1 MPEPAAP
8 AAPHKARILVVEDD
22 RRTAEVVALY
32 LRHAGHRVAVEHD
45 GAAAIARSRAEPF
58 DLVVLDRMLPGA
70 EGLDVCRAIRET
82 ASIPVIM
89 VTART
94 LEAER
99 LEGFE
104 SGADDYLTKPFSP
117 RELVARIHALLR
129 RAPPGAGRL
138 LKAGDLTVDLDA
150 RRATVAGTVLDLTPS
165 ELEIVIALA
174 ERPGRVMSRMAL
186 LDRLPGENNDTLERT
201 IDVHVRNIRRKLGAV
216 DGVTVRIETAFGAGY
231 RLATE
236 VVP

>member
-1 MPEPAAP
+1 MSEPTLGGAAP
-8 AAPHKARILVVEDD
+8 KARILVVEDD

-32 LRHAGHRVAVEHD
+32 LRHAGHKVAVEHD

-82 ASIPVIM
+82 ASILVIM

-94 LEAER
+94 LEEDR

-104 SGADDYLTKPFSP
+104 SGADDYVTKPFSP

-129 RAPPGAGRL
+129 RAPPGSDKELRYADMRIDLEARL
-138 LKAGDLTVDLDA
+138 VTVSD
-150 RRATVAGTVLDLTPS
+150 VALDLTPS
-165 ELEIVIALA
+165 EFELVVALA

-186 LDRLPGENNDTLERT
+186 LDRLPGDGREPLERT

-216 DGVTVRIETAFGAGY
+216 PAARLRIETAFRVGY
-231 RLATE
+231 RLAE
-236 VVP
+236 EGK

>member
-1 MPEPAAP
+1 MTEAIPGRAVP
-8 AAPHKARILVVEDD
+8 KARILVVEDD
-22 RRTAEVVALY
+22 RRTAEVIALY
-32 LRHAGHRVAVEHD
+32 LRHAGHKVAVEHD
-45 GAAAIARSRAEPF
+45 GASAIERSRGEAF

-70 EGLDVCRAIRET
+70 EGLDVCRAIRES

-94 LEAER
+94 LEEER
-99 LEGFE
+99 LEGFA

-129 RAPPGAGRL
+129 RAPPGADRL

-150 RRATVAGTVLDLTPS
+150 RRVTVAGIPLDLTPS

-174 ERPGRVMSRMAL
+174 ERPGRVMSRMGL
-186 LDRLPGENNDTLERT
+186 LDRLPGENSETLERT
-201 IDVHVRNIRRKLGAV
+201 IDVHVRNIRRKFGAI

-231 RLATE
+231 RLATG